1 MSYNIL
7 IVDDSSAMRSVIK
20 KTILGS
26 GIDVNKF
33 YEAADGIEALATLR
47 HHRLDIIL
55 TDFNMPHMD
64 GMELLRELNKDDQLK
79 TIPVV
84 VTSVEGS
91 RKRVE
96 AFMAQGAAAYI
107 KKPFTP
113 EEARDKLNHVLGVN
127 PNGETKTAASGEN
140 LDF

>member
-1 MSYNIL
+1 MAYNVL
-7 IVDDSSAMRSVIK
+7 VVDDSSSMRSVIK
-20 KTILGS
+20 KTIRAT
-26 GIDVNKF
+26 GIDVNDF
-33 YEAADGIEALATLR
+33 YEAANGIEALETLNT
-47 HHRLDIIL
+47 HWLDIIL
-55 TDFNMPHMD
+55 LDYNMPGMD
-64 GMELLRELNKDDQLK
+64 GMELLCEIKKDELLK

-96 AFMAQGAAAYI
+96 AFLEHGAAEYI

-113 EEARDKLNHVLGVN
+113 EEAREKLNKVLGVN
-127 PNGETKTAASGEN
+127 PNGEEKPVPGDEN

>member
-1 MSYNIL
+1 MVYNVL
-7 IVDDSSAMRSVIK
+7 VVDDSPSMRSVIK
-20 KTILGS
+20 KTILAS
-26 GIDVNKF
+26 GIDVDEF
-33 YEAADGIEALATLR
+33 YEAADGVEALAALR
-47 HHRLDIIL
+47 KHRLDIIL

-64 GMELLRELNKDDQLK
+64 GMELLQIIKRDDQLK
-79 TIPVV
+79 NIPVV

-91 RKRVE
+91 RKRVD
-96 AFMAQGAAAYI
+96 AFMEKGAAGYI

-113 EEARDKLNHVLGVN
+113 EEARDTLNYVLGVN

>member
-1 MSYNIL
+1 MAYIVL
-7 IVDDSSAMRSVIK
+7 VVDDSPAMRSVIK
-20 KTILGS
+20 KTILAS
-26 GIDVNKF
+26 GIDVEEF
-33 YEAADGIEALATLR
+33 YEAADGVEALAIVR

-64 GMELLRELNKDDQLK
+64 GMELLQELKKDDQLK
-79 TIPVV
+79 AIPVV

-91 RKRVE
+91 RKRVD
-96 AFMAQGAAAYI
+96 AFTAEGAVGYI

-113 EEARDKLNHVLGVN
+113 EEARDKFNHALGVN
-127 PNGETKTAASGEN
+127 SDGKTKAASSGES

>member
-1 MSYNIL
+1 MVYNVL
-7 IVDDSSAMRSVIK
+7 VVDDSRTMRSVIK
-20 KTILGS
+20 KTILAS
-26 GIDVNKF
+26 GIAVDEF
-33 YEAADGIEALATLR
+33 FEAANGIEALAILR
-47 HHRLDIIL
+47 KHRFDIIL

-64 GMELLRELNKDDQLK
+64 GMELLRELKNDDQLR

-91 RKRVE
+91 RRRVD
-96 AFMAQGAAAYI
+96 AFMAQGAAGYI

-113 EEARDKLNHVLGVN
+113 EQARDKLNHVLGVN
-127 PNGETKTAASGEN
+127 SNGETKTAAGGES

>member
-1 MSYNIL
+1 MAYNVL
-7 IVDDSSAMRSVIK
+7 VVDDSLAMRSVIK
-20 KTILGS
+20 KTILAS
-26 GIDVNKF
+26 GIDVEEF
-33 YEAADGIEALATLR
+33 YEAADGVEALATLR

-55 TDFNMPHMD
+55 TDFNMPRMD
-64 GMELLRELNKDDQLK
+64 GMQLLQEIKKDDQLK

-96 AFMAQGAAAYI
+96 AFMARGAAGYI
-107 KKPFTP
+107 SKPFTP

-127 PNGETKTAASGEN
+127 PNGETKTATSGEN